1 MPLDACE
8 IQAVALAG
16 GRYYDLNKISGNWIL
31 TDVDG
36 LGMTDTRRLSQRGPI
51 QDGDTDLGWRREPRY
66 LALRWAL
73 QGCNAKHL
81 WDLRTELM
89 TIWRPRISDPV
100 ILTFYLPN
108 GSIRATDVNLEGE
121 LDFKSGQR
129 LDGRT
134 QAVVVPLK
142 ASDPRLYDP
151 TLRTVEFN
159 LLDTTGGLPIP
170 WTIPIPI
177 GGSALNKTETVLY
190 AEGNLLASPEYPVI
204 ILNGPVTN
212 PVIENLT
219 TDEKIDLTANGG
231 LSLSS
236 TEFVTIDLTGRPL
249 QDRKTII
256 DGNNNSVAQ
265 YLTTDSDLATWHLAY
280 AGEKLPD
287 GTYSD
292 GNNLIRV
299 TGSNAN
305 LQSRVTLRYYDR
317 FEGV

>member
-1 MPLDACE
+1 MLNRCE
-8 IQAVALAG
+8 IQATAQAG
-16 GRYYDLNKISGNWIL
+16 GRFYDLNKISGNWIL

-51 QDGDTDLGWRREPRY
+51 QDGDTDLGWRREPR
-66 LALRWAL
+66 LIALRWAL
-73 QGCNAKHL
+73 QGCNARHL

-100 ILTFYLPN
+100 ILNFYLPN
-108 GSIRATDVNLEGE
+108 GDIRAADVNLEGE

-151 TLRTVEFN
+151 TLRIFEFN
-159 LLDTTGGLPIP
+159 LLGTTGGLPIP

-177 GGSALNKTETVLY
+177 GAGALNTTGTLYY
-190 AEGNLLASPEYPVI
+190 AEGHLLASAEYPVI
-204 ILNGPVTN
+204 IINGPITD

-219 TDEKIDLTANGG
+219 TGEQIALTANGG
-231 LSLSS
+231 LALSS

-249 QDRKTII
+249 NDRKTII
-256 DGNNNSVAQ
+256 DGNGNSVSQ

-287 GTYSD
+287 GTYAD
-292 GNNLIRV
+292 GNNVIRV
-299 TGSNAN
+299 TGTNAN
-305 LQSRVTLRYYDR
+305 LLSRITLRYYDR
-317 FEGV
+317 YEGV